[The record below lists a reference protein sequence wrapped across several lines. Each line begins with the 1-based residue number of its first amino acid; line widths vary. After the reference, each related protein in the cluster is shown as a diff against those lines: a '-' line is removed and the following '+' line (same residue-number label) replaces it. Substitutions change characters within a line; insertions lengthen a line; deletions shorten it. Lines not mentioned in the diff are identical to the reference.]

1 MDAPKT
7 TRRRAKALRR
17 DMSLPEVLL
26 WVQIR
31 NRLQGQLKFRRQHP
45 VGPYILDFYCAEANF
60 ALEVDGQVHDTGTHP
75 QRDHYRD
82 MWLAGQ
88 GIRVLR
94 IPAIE
99 VLRNM
104 DGVISMIILAAQP

>member
-1 MDAPKT
+1 MDAPKA

-60 ALEVDGQVHDTGTHP
+60 ALEVDGQVHDTGIHP